1 LIGGERKVAKT
12 PRPFEVPEFLQSES
26 VDEIRER
33 LLQLAKEKNIDITE
47 GSIFFNAVQP
57 VALDQAERDQFKR
70 IELFKL
76 MWPDW
81 SYGIWLEMLG
91 EASGTTPKKQPTYA
105 EGSLKIQGIP
115 GVLIPIDFLFATK
128 AVGDVPS
135 IIFKAKQS
143 VTIDSTGIAYIDV
156 KAVEAGTSGNVDAG
170 TITLMVKPMNGII
183 SITNEERTSGG
194 TNLEDEESFRL
205 RVLNANEQ
213 EKLSGADSDY
223 IRWAE
228 EVDGVGKAYVIPE
241 WNGAGTVKVVVID
254 SNGFPANQAII
265 DSVQQ
270 YIAPFGK
277 NRGGL
282 APVGHLVTV
291 VAPVLRLIDYEFT
304 WVLSPDVDP
313 QETEDNFKA
322 ALNSYY
328 KDVGVGGIIHYNR
341 IGALLINIEGVVNYS
356 GLTINGGVA
365 DVQLEGDEY
374 AGTGVVQIV

>member
-1 LIGGERKVAKT
+1 MVVT
-12 PRPFEVPEFLQSES
+12 PRAFEIPDFLESES
-26 VDEIRER
+26 ADDICDRIF
-33 LLQLAKEKNIDITE
+33 QLAKEKNIDITE
-47 GSIFFNAVQP
+47 GSIFFNAVKP
-57 VALDQAERDQFKR
+57 VALDQAERDQFVR

-81 SYGIWLEMLG
+81 SYGTWLEMLG

-105 EGSLKIQGIP
+105 EGSLKIQGIA

-128 AVGDVPS
+128 AVGDTPS
-135 IIFKAKQS
+135 VTFKAKQS
-143 VTIDSTGIAYIDV
+143 VTIDSTGIAYIDI
-156 KAVEAGTSGNVDAG
+156 KAVEAGTSGNVSPG

-183 SITNEERTSGG
+183 SITNEEGTTGG
-194 TNLEDEESFRL
+194 TDLEDEESFRL
-205 RVLNANEQ
+205 RVLNANQE

-254 SNGFPANQAII
+254 ANSIPANQTII

-291 VAPVLRLIDYEFT
+291 GAPVLRPINYQFT
-304 WVLSPDVDP
+304 WELSPDVDP
-313 QETEDNFKA
+313 QETENNFKE
-322 ALNSYY
+322 ALNAYY
-328 KDVGVGGIIHYNR
+328 MDAGVGGIIHYNR
-341 IGALLINIEGVVNYS
+341 VGALLINIEGVVNYS
-356 GLTINGGVA
+356 GLTIDGGAA
-365 DVQLEGDEY
+365 DIQLAGDEY
-374 AGTGVVQIV
+374 AGTGTVEIV